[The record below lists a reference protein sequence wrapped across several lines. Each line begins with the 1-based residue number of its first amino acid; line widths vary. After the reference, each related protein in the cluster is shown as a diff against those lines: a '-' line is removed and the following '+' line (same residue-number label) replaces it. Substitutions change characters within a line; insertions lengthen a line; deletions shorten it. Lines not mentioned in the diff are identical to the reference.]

1 MKSSSRIQPKA
12 SDNTRSYV
20 RGNNELI
27 LRLANA
33 SFHLPGNSWCEDWKQ
48 YIGNNHPLFGIC
60 YHNIL
65 HPGSFCNRTLTF
77 ISSIAFGMTISSIL
91 YLFFIYYEDYVP
103 NSTNPLM
110 NVSISVN
117 TTIAS
122 QSMTF
127 NSISV
132 TKYQVILWTI
142 GSLLHCIL
150 DFLVRHLSANAC
162 CKLGV
167 RCSSTCDWMTNNL
180 VLGFIISMAAMGS
193 LFFFLRALFL
203 EDRANPQ
210 LIQSAGFLDNFL
222 SPDDASL
229 RTLSRFL
236 MSLAVELFLTWFAMY
251 FLFVTV
257 IFSGILGCCRI
268 PFLGGR
274 PYEIYASQLPK

>member
-1 MKSSSRIQPKA
+1 MSTWSEKFLAKVRRYGFKDVLLGKVKVPKT
-12 SDNTRSYV
+12 D
-20 RGNNELI
+20 
-27 LRLANA
+27 
-33 SFHLPGNSWCEDWKQ
+33 
-48 YIGNNHPLFGIC
+48 
-60 YHNIL
+60 
-65 HPGSFCNRTLTF
+65 
-77 ISSIAFGMTISSIL
+77 
-91 YLFFIYYEDYVP
+91 EDY
-103 NSTNPLM
+103 
-110 NVSISVN
+110 
-117 TTIAS
+117 
-122 QSMTF
+122 
-127 NSISV
+127 
-132 TKYQVILWTI
+132 
-142 GSLLHCIL
+142 
-150 DFLVRHLSANAC
+150 ANAC